1 MVSEKKKLKRFKAL
15 FDRGIALMDQGRH
28 REGADTLM
36 EAVLAAPSVWTK
48 YRFTAFQTFCQSKRG
63 ALTENDVKLLKRFL
77 HNTEEPAVYRAQA
90 AALVASGT
98 VQLEGN
104 VHDAAEYYRLGL
116 DCINSSPAEHDDKV
130 IIFPPYAR
138 NPDVT
143 VKRFLRKMKLTL
155 EANVGYTEGNYPS
168 MDTVETLKSMGV
180 QTSFK
185 MQCVGLKNEE
195 EDLMKRTQAGGTHCD
210 CCNKSTKELQM
221 EELLKCGRCQM
232 VFYCS
237 TDCQRKAWNG
247 GHKQA
252 CRKKGQVKVGD
263 DMQLGGLA
271 NRKDLNGRFVK
282 VVGAGAVEGKWLVK
296 LAESPNS
303 FSVSVDK
310 LIRLRPTA

>member
-15 FDRGIALMDQGRH
+15 FDRGIALTTRQGPH

-48 YRFTAFQTFCQSKRG
+48 HRFTAFQTFCQLTRG

-77 HNTEEPAVYRAQA
+77 HNPEEPAIYRAQA
-90 AALVASGT
+90 AALVADGSM
-98 VQLEGN
+98 QLEGN
-104 VHDAAEYYRLGL
+104 LHDAAEYFRLGL
-116 DCINSSPAEHDDKV
+116 DSVNSSPAEHDDKV
-130 IIFPPYAR
+130 VIFPPYDR

-143 VKRFLRKMKLTL
+143 VKGQLRKMKLTL
-155 EANVGYTEGNYPS
+155 EASLGCTEGNYPS
-168 MDTVETLKSMGV
+168 MDTVQTLNSMGALSYSKV
-180 QTSFK
+180 RCK
-185 MQCVGLKNEE
+185 ALKNKE
-195 EDLMKRTQAGGTHCD
+195 EDLMERTRAGGTHCD

-232 VFYCS
+232 VFYCL

-263 DMQLGGLA
+263 DMQLDGLA

-282 VVGAGAVEGKWLVK
+282 VVGPGAVEGKWLVK
-296 LAESPNS
+296 LAESTTPL
-303 FSVSVDK
+303 SVSVDK
-310 LIRLRPTA
+310 LVRLPTA